1 MQFSHQHQIEVSGHV
16 GWGVRVLLLAGE
28 GAAAH
33 DRIVTGITA
42 LGGVIDTETD
52 GFAALET
59 LSTDRT
65 GFGLFVI
72 DCDPFGGLEVGRKLI
87 SLMHKGGVSMPVI
100 LVSTECPAPEF
111 PADINAPI
119 VLRAPLSAVAMRVG
133 FEYAT
138 RGRLVFHA
146 A

>member
-1 MQFSHQHQIEVSGHV
+1 MQFSHQHQTEVSGRA
-16 GWGVRVLLLAGE
+16 GWGVRVLLLAAQ

-33 DRIVTGITA
+33 DRIVTGVTG
-42 LGGVIDTETD
+42 LGGVIANETD

-72 DCDPFGGLEVGRKLI
+72 DCDPFGGLEVGHKLV
-87 SLMHKGGVSMPVI
+87 SLMHKAGVSMPVI
-100 LVSTECPAPEF
+100 LVSTECSAPEF
-111 PADINAPI
+111 PGDINAPI

-133 FEYAT
+133 FEHAT

>member
-1 MQFSHQHQIEVSGHV
+1 MQFSYQHQTEVSGHI
-16 GWGVRVLLLAGE
+16 GWGVRVLLLAAE
-28 GAAAH
+28 GTAAH
-33 DRIVTGITA
+33 DRIVMAITG

-72 DCDPFGGLEVGRKLI
+72 DCDPFGGLEIGHKLV
-87 SLMHKGGVSMPVI
+87 SLMHMGGVSMPVI
-100 LVSTECPAPEF
+100 LVSTACPAPEF

-133 FEYAT
+133 FEHAT